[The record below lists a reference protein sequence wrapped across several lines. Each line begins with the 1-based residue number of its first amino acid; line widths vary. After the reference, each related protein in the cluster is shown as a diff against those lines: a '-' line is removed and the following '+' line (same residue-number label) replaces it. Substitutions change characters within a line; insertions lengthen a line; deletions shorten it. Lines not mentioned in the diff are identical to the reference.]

1 MTLNVKVARGHEYMY
16 FQAGKESIY
25 IGPKG
30 SPKKSKS
37 GNVVRALDYSRE
49 RIDHYTRSFEE
60 LLPYLPIEMREQYLT
75 NEVSRLN
82 DRVAKYSKRL
92 PSKSSK

>member
-1 MTLNVKVARGHEYMY
+1 MTLNVKVAKGHEYLY

-30 SPKKSKS
+30 NPKKSKP

-49 RIDHYTRSFEE
+49 RIDHYTKSFDE
-60 LLPYLPIEMREQYLT
+60 LLPYLPHDMREQHLAK
-75 NEVSRLN
+75 EVSRLN
-82 DRVAKYSKRL
+82 DKAAKYNKRL
-92 PSKSSK
+92 PVKSSK